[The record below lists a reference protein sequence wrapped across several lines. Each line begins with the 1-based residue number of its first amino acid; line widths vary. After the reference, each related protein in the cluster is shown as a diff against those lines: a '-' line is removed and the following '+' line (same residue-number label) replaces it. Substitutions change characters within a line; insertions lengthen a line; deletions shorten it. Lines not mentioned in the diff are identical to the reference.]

1 MNGQCETKVFT
12 YPNAVVR
19 VHFPDLTDEEQ
30 NRRMKQLHKAAA
42 ELLKEVKGGKTDVM
56 DG

>member
-1 MNGQCETKVFT
+1 MNGQSETKVFT

-19 VHFPDLTDEEQ
+19 VHFPDLTEEEQ
-30 NRRMKQLHKAAA
+30 KRRMKQIHKAAA

-56 DG
+56 DR

>member
-1 MNGQCETKVFT
+1 MNGQSETKVFT

-30 NRRMKQLHKAAA
+30 KRRMKQLHKAAA
-42 ELLKEVKGGKTDVM
+42 ELLKEVRK
-56 DG
+56 